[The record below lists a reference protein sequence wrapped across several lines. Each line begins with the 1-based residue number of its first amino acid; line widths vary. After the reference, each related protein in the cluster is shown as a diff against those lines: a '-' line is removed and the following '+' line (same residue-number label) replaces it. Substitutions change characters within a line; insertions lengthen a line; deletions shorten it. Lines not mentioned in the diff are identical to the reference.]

1 MLGCCKWKVG
11 ISLGLDYEIRNIN
24 NQNNIMEF
32 PVYYYLLMHST
43 YLYVDKTH
51 ACLIST
57 DIFINHRSVNSCK
70 YKCKR
75 GRKGGVKGNKLI
87 DNQLCTR
94 HCARYICTFYLIL
107 QKT

>member
-1 MLGCCKWKVG
+1 
-11 ISLGLDYEIRNIN
+11 
-24 NQNNIMEF
+24 MEF
-32 PVYYYLLMHST
+32 PVYYYLLMHSN

-75 GRKGGVKGNKLI
+75 GRKGGVKGNLNLLTTNSVP
-87 DNQLCTR
+87 DTVLG
-94 HCARYICTFYLIL
+94 TFAHFI
-107 QKT
+107 